1 MRRRGLV
8 ISLAASGVAL
18 AAAVGI
24 TLGGGASPAGGQ
36 SGLGFRFGGDAYR
49 YVLYAPPGRRLGPG
63 RPLVV
68 VLHGCTMT
76 AAQEA
81 AATGYDQIAAAR
93 GFVVLYPDVD
103 AVDRE
108 NGRCWRGIWDP
119 LAEGRGRGDAGAIA
133 AMTKA
138 VIARWR
144 IDPSRVYALG
154 ISAGGFE
161 TAILGAVYPD
171 LFTAIGIHSGAGYL
185 AGEQG
190 CSGSGSGGDSDGSA
204 RAALAAMGSRAR
216 VMPVIVFHGDRD
228 GRIPYGCGQQA
239 LAQWL
244 ATDDLVLQREHRAP
258 LPSAPTESSRPSV
271 AGAHAYTVFSYAE
284 TSGCPVAQFWSIHGM
299 GHYWSGGSAAPASA
313 RYSDPRGPSASA
325 ASWAFFSHWQRSGRA
340 AGCAQRSGR
349 RSDGWRIRGQRPV
362 RVPGRRRRVSSAA
375 L

>member
-1 MRRRGLV
+1 MRGRGLV
-8 ISLAASGVAL
+8 VSLAASGVVL

-24 TLGGGASPAGGQ
+24 TLGGGASAAGGQ

-49 YVLYAPPGRRLGPG
+49 YVLHVPPGRRLGPG

-68 VLHGCTMT
+68 VLHGCAMT
-76 AAQEA
+76 AAEEA

-103 AVDRE
+103 AVDRA

-119 LAEGRGRGDAGAIA
+119 GADGRGRGDAGAIA
-133 AMTKA
+133 AMTRA
-138 VIARWR
+138 VIARWG
-144 IDPSRVYALG
+144 IDPSRVYAIG

-161 TAILGAVYPD
+161 TAILGAAYPD

-190 CSGSGSGGDSDGSA
+190 CPATGSNSDGSA
-204 RAALAAMGSRAR
+204 HAALAAMGPRAR
-216 VMPVIVFHGDRD
+216 VMPVIVFHGDGD

-244 ATDDLVLQREHRAP
+244 ATDDLVLQRQHRGL
-258 LPSAPTESSRPSV
+258 LPSAPTESSHPSV

-284 TSGCPVAQFWSIHGM
+284 TLACPVAQFWSIHGM

-313 RYSDPRGPSASA
+313 RYSDPRGPNASA
-325 ASWAFFSHWQRSGRA
+325 ASWAFFSDWQRSGRA
-340 AGCAQRSGR
+340 AVCAQRSGR

-362 RVPGRRRRVSSAA
+362 RVHGRRRRVSSAA